1 MYRFLFLFLLTLVD
15 FADATPPLQKRFL
28 LITGCGRSGT
38 AYIQEFL
45 SASGMGITHEKTM
58 GDHGCVS
65 WLMAA
70 DCDWAPW
77 GPLSRKY
84 AFDHIFHQVRAPI
97 KVIQSLYN
105 FPPLATWKWIATII
119 PEIQL
124 SDPPLTKAAK
134 YWYYWNLMAESK
146 AEWTY
151 RIEDIDTAYEEMSR
165 RLGVP
170 LTAKVLKT
178 IPKNKNTRGE
188 PNRVITWKILHNELD
203 RDLFHKVRDLAI
215 RYGYNPP
222 EFP

>member
-1 MYRFLFLFLLTLVD
+1 MHRLIFLFLLLLANSVEANQT
-15 FADATPPLQKRFL
+15 LQKRYL

-45 SASGMGITHEKTM
+45 SASGLGITHEKTM

-65 WLMAA
+65 WLLAA

-77 GPLSRKY
+77 GPLSKKY
-84 AFDHIFHQVRAPI
+84 TFDHIFHQVRGPC
-97 KVIQSLYN
+97 KVIQSFYN
-105 FPPLATWKWIATII
+105 HPPLATWKWIASVI
-119 PEIQL
+119 PEIKL

-151 RIEDIDTAYEEMSR
+151 RIEDIDTVYQEMGR
-165 RLGVP
+165 RLGMP
-170 LTAKVLKT
+170 LSGKVLKT
-178 IPKNKNTRGE
+178 IPKDKNTRGK
-188 PNRVITWKILHNELD
+188 PNRPITWQVLHDELD
-203 RDLFHKVRDLAI
+203 PDLYHKVRDLAI

-222 EFP
+222 